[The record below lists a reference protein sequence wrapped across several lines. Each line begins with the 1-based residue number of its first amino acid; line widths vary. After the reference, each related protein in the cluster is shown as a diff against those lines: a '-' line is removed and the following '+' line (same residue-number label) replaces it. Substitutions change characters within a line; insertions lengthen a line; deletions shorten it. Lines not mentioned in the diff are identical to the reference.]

1 MAIIGAD
8 ELQRKPVKTN
18 GRCEKMLDEAIR
30 FIEQDSPQQAEI
42 MRIQFF
48 KVMRLLEIMPG
59 IGSKYKKGMR
69 KFLLGKF
76 PYYVYYKE
84 MANYTKIVGIWHTS
98 RGTDFEEP

>member
-1 MAIIGAD
+1 MAIIGTD

-59 IGSKYKKGMR
+59 IGYK
-69 KFLLGKF
+69 
-76 PYYVYYKE
+76 
-84 MANYTKIVGIWHTS
+84 
-98 RGTDFEEP
+98 